1 MLSVLSMK
9 LLWEISFVIL
19 NQGELIWMEENT
31 ENISLC
37 DKAPIIS
44 AIWLAIIGFFGLN
57 FSITFIN
64 EIFAKIIP
72 LQIKCKT

>member
-1 MLSVLSMK
+1 MEIERNKNENEEEIKINERKYREHK
-9 LLWEISFVIL
+9 LI
-19 NQGELIWMEENT
+19 
-31 ENISLC
+31 

-44 AIWLAIIGFFGLN
+44 SVLLAFIGFFGLN